1 MMNDDIGIYSCCGRD
16 SGERADET
24 RQRRRA
30 GVGLLLH
37 ATYGTCSL
45 IRSPI
50 KTSPMQAGHVPG
62 LDPGH
67 DRHD

>member
-1 MMNDDIGIYSCCGRD
+1 MMMLASIDVVD
-16 SGERADET
+16 ETLAKEQTDET